1 MGKKVTELKDCLV
14 STCRDEDVRFTNYTQ
29 VIDAMKNL
37 NNSKLHLN
45 TKGPIKMHDNLVK
58 YLRGISCRNNNARN
72 YPGSSNGIDKTG
84 EALSCVSNV
93 SPMEESNFGTS
104 SEGMSFISI
113 V

>member
-45 TKGPIKMHDNLVK
+45 TKGSIKMHDNLVK
-58 YLRGISCRNNNARN
+58 YLGSISCRYNNARN

-84 EALSCVSNV
+84 EAISCVSNV
-93 SPMEESNFGTS
+93 SPMEESNFGTF
-104 SEGMSFISI
+104 SEGMSFMSI